1 MRWMLWLLAAPL
13 AAHMVSLS
21 SGQMEITG
29 TTAHLVLRVPVYE
42 VPEGEKMLGD
52 AYQIAGATLT
62 GRSCSATNE
71 ELVCTYRFEKV
82 PANPRVICRLADV
95 LVANHVHVLTAQ
107 RDGAIARQVFSG
119 AEREAELRFGGGSDP
134 LRDAMDGLRQAFS
147 GWARLLLLFTIGFA
161 ARRRGEAAAFALAVA
176 AGQGLSLYLA
186 LPAAPRFVE
195 AAAAIG
201 VGYLAF
207 EVWLLPEA
215 GHRWAAVAGVGLLLG
230 LGVPPGGSAAFQTTL
245 VGASAMAAGAVGML
259 TLAGRSYSRMAAVGL
274 LVTSGAWFVAQFLPT
289 ARLPN

>member
-1 MRWMLWLLAAPL
+1 MRWVLLFLAAPL
-13 AAHMVSLS
+13 TAHMVSLS

-29 TTAHLVLRVPVYE
+29 STARLVLRVPTYE

-52 AYQIAGATLT
+52 SYQIAGATLN
-62 GRSCSATNE
+62 GRTCTATNE
-71 ELVCTYRFEKV
+71 ELACTYQFTNV

-107 RDGAIARQVFSG
+107 RGGATARQVFSG
-119 AEREAELRFGGGSDP
+119 REREAELRFDGGYDP

-147 GWARLLLLFTIGFA
+147 GWARILLLFTIGFA
-161 ARRRGEAAAFALAVA
+161 ARRRREAVAFVLAVA
-176 AGQGLSLYLA
+176 AGQATSLYLG
-186 LPAAPRFVE
+186 LPASPRFVE

-230 LGVPPGGSAAFQTTL
+230 LGVPAGGSAAFYGTL
-245 VGASAMAAGAVGML
+245 VAGSAIAAGIVGLL
-259 TLAGRSYSRMAAVGL
+259 TLARTSYSRPGAIIL
-274 LVTSGAWFVAQFLPT
+274 LVTSAAWFVAQFLPA
-289 ARLPN
+289 AR